1 MESGEKDQDPISLK
15 SWNRREKS
23 SLGNRR
29 EKSSLGKSSSF

>member
-23 SLGNRR
+23 SLG
-29 EKSSLGKSSSF
+29 KSSSF